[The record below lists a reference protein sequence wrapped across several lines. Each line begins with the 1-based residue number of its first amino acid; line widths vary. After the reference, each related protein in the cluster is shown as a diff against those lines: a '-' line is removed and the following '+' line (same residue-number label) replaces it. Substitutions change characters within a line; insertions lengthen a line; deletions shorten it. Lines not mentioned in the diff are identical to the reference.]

1 MANRVT
7 GTAFA
12 IPDPGSTN
20 VMEAGLGES
29 IRYRWSWKPKKAAPN
44 GGAGRSR
51 AVRVEGRSGLR
62 FPRLTRRDLEQLGPI
77 DTSQGPNELGL
88 VMTGGGARGA
98 YQVGTLRAL
107 ARHAPDLRVPIIT
120 GVSAGAVNAVHLAS
134 HHGTFPQAV
143 DELCALW
150 QELTTDRVFRSDI
163 GHLAWGAARW
173 AARLFSGGFF
183 PAPEVRGLLD
193 TTPLH
198 DYLHESMAAVEGEI
212 TGIDFNLH
220 RGTLK
225 AVAVSTTS
233 YTTGQNV
240 VFVQGR
246 NIELWERPIRKSV
259 QARLSVDHVMA
270 SSALPG
276 LFPAV
281 RIGDQW
287 FGDGGIRLIAPL
299 SPALHLGA
307 RRILAVSTR
316 FDQTRDEASRPEI
329 AGYPPPAQI
338 LGVLSKAVFLDLI
351 DQDALR
357 LERMNE
363 LLVRLP
369 EDQRQGM
376 HPVQLIVMRPSR
388 DLAALAAQHE
398 PRLPRGF
405 RHMIRGLGTRRTGSP
420 EVLAMMMFQPDY
432 IRTLIELGEED
443 AEARMSE
450 ILELLEVPATA

>member
-1 MANRVT
+1 MWKFTR
-7 GTAFA
+7 G
-12 IPDPGSTN
+12 
-20 VMEAGLGES
+20 
-29 IRYRWSWKPKKAAPN
+29 RW
-44 GGAGRSR
+44 
-51 AVRVEGRSGLR
+51 GRSGENASRRRVTMGR
-62 FPRLTRRDLEQLGPI
+62 FPRLTRRDLDELGPP
-77 DTSQGPNELGL
+77 DTSTRPNELAL

-107 ARHAPDLRVPIIT
+107 ARHVPDLHVPIIT
-120 GVSAGAVNAVHLAS
+120 GVSAGAVNALHLAS

-143 DELCALW
+143 EELTALW
-150 QELTTDRVFRSDI
+150 GELTTERVFKSDS
-163 GHLAWGAARW
+163 GHLAWGVARW
-173 AARLFSGGFF
+173 GARLLSGGLF

-198 DYLHESMAAVEGEI
+198 DYLHESMAAIEGEI

-246 NIELWERPIRKSV
+246 NVELWERPNRKAV
-259 QARLSVDHVMA
+259 QTRLRVDHVMA

-276 LFPAV
+276 FFPAV

-287 FGDGGIRLIAPL
+287 YGDGGIRLIAPL

-316 FDQTRDEASRPEI
+316 FDRSQAEADLPEVS
-329 AGYPPPAQI
+329 GYPPPAQI
-338 LGVLSKAVFLDLI
+338 LGVLSKSVFLDLI
-351 DQDALR
+351 DQDAMR
-357 LERMNE
+357 LERINQ
-363 LLVRLP
+363 LLERLP
-369 EDQRQGM
+369 PDQRQGM
-376 HPVQLIVMRPSR
+376 HPIQLVVMRPSR
-388 DLAALAAQHE
+388 DLAALAGEYE
-398 PRLPRGF
+398 PRLPRAF

-420 EVLAMMMFQPDY
+420 DVLAMMMFQSDY
-432 IRTLIELGEED
+432 IRRLIELGEAD

-450 ILELLEVPATA
+450 LLQLLELPAAA